1 MKKNLKY
8 LIIGATA
15 LASTVIVVAPIVAA
29 SKYIYPGDPIA
40 KVEADVKSIKAV
52 EFKQDT
58 YKYNTSFNDLKQL
71 LFDGNKV
78 KTDAISHFNFF
89 TKDGNEFQLASFTDA
104 KPKLFDIV
112 ANDNSQSFDV
122 YFVIESTKPNSLG
135 KLVDSSVVKS
145 TVSFGYK
152 PEFDLT
158 SFAHEVRQGFTGE
171 NPTNQNQ
178 AALTPFTIKNFSSSD
193 TEQITELT
201 SVQSFVN
208 DLNSSTSSDD
218 AKTKLGKY
226 FDIKSIFSS
235 IDSNKDNQIAGQ
247 TSTKRYVVNL
257 TTNPNTNSKEYVTF
271 SADGKKVL
279 IYLQTQFSDVMKKDF
294 AGLQGIDAKHIDILE
309 IPVENVFAN
318 SSLASQFDFQ
328 QLQQKDY
335 YKTGSNV
342 ANLKLDLSQ
351 TNPLDWIF
359 AYKSAFFPNKAY
371 KNEYALS
378 FINATLNQDLSL
390 YNFSWGKF
398 NNPAKSNNAEVAKD
412 LAKLTSEVSVD
423 GDTLLL
429 SYDKAS
435 QKIVATADATITVKR
450 DGQVLFS
457 KPFVIT
463 LNDFNQTKDSQLKG
477 LFVDEK
483 SNQNQF
489 FRKDEKLNSGVS
501 EQLSY
506 NAVDDA
512 LKSKNPDDIKNV
524 FADPNALNVQFYTGE
539 RLEALTKE
547 FKLPTAQ
554 QIKQDFYT
562 SPQKSTH
569 KSDEGVFNIQSNY
582 LPTDLSVT
590 RYYFALANQ
599 GLDVAAKQF
608 LQILEAAKL
617 VQNNSTLDV
626 NKPIFEQLKNIKL
639 TNPLGIDKEMKFF
652 SINHETQE
660 YGVNSFQSVL
670 VNSKDDSAYKLIK
683 NYPNSDALVLQ
694 NIFEK
699 DTDKLLDNIYF
710 AKTSEQDQ
718 IDNSKFVKFENVAQL
733 LISMYNKIQLLS
745 RVGIGFPL
753 LPIAKNLQFSYGIQ
767 GPEGGLKEQKSVQLG
782 TLQPPQQ
789 PQPPVQLAIN
799 NFTYQY
805 ELNFIDDKGNKL
817 KDLYQGEKDAELLK
831 NIKLTSKV
839 DKDVE
844 KLNSVVE
851 SIPQV
856 YRTIRLNNNIYFK
869 EVNKLFDGITDT
881 NTVQRETLDKLG
893 LVSLYDYLFRV
904 DPTIKLTIDKKLSKD
919 IIDPSGLRSYKAV
932 TLFLIKNNKK
942 STTPLRI
949 FVYLRQGSN

>member
-15 LASTVIVVAPIVAA
+15 LASTVIVVAPIAAA

-71 LFDGNKV
+71 LFDNNKV

-89 TKDGNEFQLASFTDA
+89 TKDGNDEFQLASFTDA

-178 AALTPFTIKNFSSSD
+178 AALTPFTVKNFSSSD

-218 AKTKLGKY
+218 AKAKLEKY
-226 FDIKSIFSS
+226 FDVKSIFSS

-247 TSTKRYVVNL
+247 TSTKRYVVSL
-257 TTNPNTNSKEYVTF
+257 TTNPNTNSKEYATF
-271 SADGKKVL
+271 SADGTKVL
-279 IYLQTQFSDVMKKDF
+279 IYLQTQFSDAMKKDF

-318 SSLASQFDFQ
+318 SSLASQFNFS
-328 QLQQKDY
+328 LEQKDY

-398 NNPAKSNNAEVAKD
+398 NNPANSNNAEVLKD

-429 SYDKAS
+429 SYDETSK
-435 QKIVATADATITVKR
+435 KVVATADATITVKR

-463 LNDFNQTKDSQLKG
+463 LNDFNQNKDSGLKQLLSFENK
-477 LFVDEK
+477 DNDDK
-483 SNQNQF
+483 NQF
-489 FRKDEKLNSGVS
+489 FRVDKKLNSGVL

-506 NAVDDA
+506 NAVEDA
-512 LKSKNPDDIKNV
+512 LNSKNPDDIKNV
-524 FADPNALNVQFYTGE
+524 FADPNALNVKFYTGE

-547 FKLPTAQ
+547 FKLPTPQ
-554 QIKQDFYT
+554 EIKENFYT
-562 SPQKSTH
+562 SSLESTLPEN
-569 KSDEGVFNIQSNY
+569 KDVFNIQSNY

-608 LQILEAAKL
+608 LQVLEAAKL
-617 VQNNSTLDV
+617 VEDGSADSLDTK
-626 NKPIFEQLKNIKL
+626 KPIFEQLQKIQLNKPSNIQG
-639 TNPLGIDKEMKFF
+639 NMRFF

-660 YGVNSFQSVL
+660 TGVAFFQSVL
-670 VNSKDDSAYKLIK
+670 VNTKDDTAYKLI
-683 NYPNSDALVLQ
+683 NSYPNSDLLVLG

-699 DTDKLLDNIYF
+699 TNDQLLNSVYVKTDEDTSN
-710 AKTSEQDQ
+710 QQ
-718 IDNSKFVKFENVAQL
+718 KFVKFDNAAQL
-733 LISMYNKIQLLS
+733 LIAMYNKIQLLS
-745 RVGIGFPL
+745 RIRVGFPL
-753 LPIAKNLQFSYGIQ
+753 LPIAKSNSLELSYGIEK
-767 GPEGGLKEQKSVQLG
+767 PKDGLKAFDISATNKGTGGHIDLQL
-782 TLQPPQQ
+782 
-789 PQPPVQLAIN
+789 N
-799 NFTYQY
+799 NSQTNDFTYQY
-805 ELNFIDDKGNKL
+805 KL
-817 KDLYQGEKDAELLK
+817 GFVDAQNHIIKNLYEGDEDSQLLK
-831 NIKLTSKV
+831 SIKLTNKI
-839 DKDVE
+839 DDDIL
-844 KLNSVVE
+844 KLNSIVE
-851 SIPQV
+851 SVPQV
-856 YRTIRLNNNIYFK
+856 YRTTRVDGAAYSKLKDIFKNDNVSKDDLN
-869 EVNKLFDGITDT
+869 
-881 NTVQRETLDKLG
+881 KLG
-893 LVSLYDYLFRV
+893 LSSLFEYFNRI
-904 DPTIKLTIDKKLSKD
+904 DPKIKLTFESSSKRVINPTD
-919 IIDPSGLRSYKAV
+919 LRSYKSI
-932 TLFLIKNNKK
+932 TLLLSKDDKK

-949 FVYLRQGSN
+949 FVYLQQPSN